1 MDTSF
6 FLEPIQAFQGT
17 VVNRQCYP
25 VNGRL
30 IINTWTVPLTEN
42 AAFYSIFLVQVG
54 NTVVLVCAR
63 RTSAPGWTQLTVN
76 LTPDPSLDKSF
87 NLTPDPSLDKSVNLT
102 PDPSLD
108 KSVNLTPDPSLD
120 KSVLNKDDNKISPTL
135 VSSTSLKQNSCLPK
149 VGL

>member
-1 MDTSF
+1 MPRF
-6 FLEPIQAFQGT
+6 IPF
-17 VVNRQCYP
+17 
-25 VNGRL
+25 
-30 IINTWTVPLTEN
+30 
-42 AAFYSIFLVQVG
+42 FLVQVG

-76 LTPDPSLDKSF
+76 LTPDPSLDKS
-87 NLTPDPSLDKSVNLT
+87 VNLT
-102 PDPSLD
+102 PDPILD

>member
-76 LTPDPSLDKSF
+76 LTPDPSLDKS
-87 NLTPDPSLDKSVNLT
+87 VNLT
-102 PDPSLD
+102 PDPILD

>member
-76 LTPDPSLDKSF
+76 LTPDPSLDKS
-87 NLTPDPSLDKSVNLT
+87 VNLT